1 MTPRQAASRV
11 GTGAQPAKGI
21 TAATAASA
29 VPYRLSPS
37 AQTISA
43 WLTTA
48 SAVPARRGRVASAVV
63 RRSSRAAALAS
74 SRRMR
79 GSL

>member
-1 MTPRQAASRV
+1 
-11 GTGAQPAKGI
+11 
-21 TAATAASA
+21 
-29 VPYRLSPS
+29 
-37 AQTISA
+37 
-43 WLTTA
+43 
-48 SAVPARRGRVASAVV
+48 VPARRGRVASAVV